1 MPSSFDRPSPN
12 QITVLMNHRQA
23 VLFIPDLRLR
33 IAVEFQLKHTKR
45 CCKSLI
51 EQEEPV
57 KLRMDSAAI
66 EKSPTRKRNRLQSTA
81 LSLLS
86 FRGFFL
92 TSVDV
97 SNSGKPLL
105 LSRERKNKR
114 RMMGNTVRNGNR
126 ELFHPFSS
134 FLLTTLHHLADY
146 DALHFSCAA
155 FPNAAARQCTTE
167 ILKQEYLTKLIPIED
182 WGNIENSISK
192 DFDYWLY
199 C

>member
-1 MPSSFDRPSPN
+1 
-12 QITVLMNHRQA
+12 
-23 VLFIPDLRLR
+23 
-33 IAVEFQLKHTKR
+33 
-45 CCKSLI
+45 
-51 EQEEPV
+51 
-57 KLRMDSAAI
+57 MDSAAI

-182 WGNIENSISK
+182 WGNIENK
-192 DFDYWLY
+192 KGERCFDRAMTRPNNAPPVSNMGTWAWSPSLDLLY
-199 C
+199 DPSADWGGTNGLNPNEPF